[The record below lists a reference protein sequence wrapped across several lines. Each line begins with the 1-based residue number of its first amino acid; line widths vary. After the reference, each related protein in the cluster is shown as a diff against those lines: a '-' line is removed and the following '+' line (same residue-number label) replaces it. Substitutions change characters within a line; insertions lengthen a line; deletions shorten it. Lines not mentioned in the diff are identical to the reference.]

1 MIDSILGIVSVFNAN
16 PIWGGM
22 QRIGQ
27 AVMFLIPLV
36 FLFGAAHAY
45 FKEAKANVTGG
56 GDLKKAMASTFM
68 PMLALAGYSFLG
80 VMIFEIIQL
89 LDKALAGVGSFS
101 ALKSEYANTVIEIEA
116 RYKEN
121 ESIIDSIVDMA
132 NAPLKGATYLLFLG
146 SFLLLAFVQIGVN
159 LGFAI
164 LCVFLYGFGFF
175 AIASGNQQEN
185 FDVEKGFGK
194 TLLTVFI
201 YIIVRALIYWLLILV
216 VESISLSSF
225 LAAEDG
231 FENAMK
237 SRAYGI
243 FSFINLLVVAVEVV
257 SIWVATSLANNQPAL
272 MPVMA
277 PFAAAGAVAS
287 QMFKDRINN
296 SMMSQMQNV
305 ATKMPLVSHALDKAN
320 APMGAAI
327 RDGANSVMNAG
338 RSAVD
343 ALSGMSSANDGGNID
358 AGKNSSLNASM
369 PNQSGSLDADAQES
383 LADPIRGMGASSSSG
398 GDGNASQAAQASA
411 SSGGGA
417 NVSQADQVNSSSGVD
432 ANVSQADQVNANPG
446 GDANASQ
453 AAHASGSA
461 ELDPSDYTASSDLN
475 GSDPRDNEA
484 GNTKQAKTNTFK
496 ELSKMLAADQMN
508 NGGEQ

>member
-1 MIDSILGIVSVFNAN
+1 MEAIVSIIGLFNAG

-22 QRIGQ
+22 SSIGK
-27 AVMFLIPLV
+27 VVFFLVPFI
-36 FLFGAAHAY
+36 FLLGATHAY
-45 FKEAKANVTGG
+45 YKEAKANVTGG
-56 GDLKKAMASTFM
+56 GDMKKAMASVFM
-68 PMLALAGYSFLG
+68 PMLSLAGYSFLG
-80 VMIFEIIQL
+80 VIIFDIMQL
-89 LDKALAGVGSFS
+89 LEKALSNVGSFT
-101 ALKSEYANTVIEIEA
+101 ALKAVYADTLIDIEA
-116 RYKEN
+116 RYKKEQSFWN
-121 ESIIDSIVDMA
+121 VIVDWS
-132 NAPLKGATYLLFLG
+132 NAPAAAASYIVFIG
-146 SFLLLAFVQIGVN
+146 SFLILVLVEVGVN

-201 YIIVRALIYWLLILV
+201 YIVVRALMFWLLILIV
-216 VESISLSSF
+216 KSITGSSF
-225 LAAEDG
+225 IAASDG

-237 SRAYGI
+237 SRSYFI
-243 FSFINLLVVAVEVV
+243 FVIINLLVVAVEVV
-257 SIWVATSLANNQPAL
+257 SIWVSMSLGNNQSAL

-417 NVSQADQVNSSSGVD
+417 NVSQADQVN
-432 ANVSQADQVNANPG
+432 ANPG

-453 AAHASGSA
+453 ADASQAAQASGSA